1 MEGVKQLSIA
11 ALAMVTLAITSVIGI
26 TILRTFAN
34 ATAIEDGDVTPF
46 ITGLA
51 VFGTFS
57 TVVAIIIVGKLVLG
71 ILKEN

>member
-34 ATAIEDGDVTPF
+34 ATAIEDADVTPF